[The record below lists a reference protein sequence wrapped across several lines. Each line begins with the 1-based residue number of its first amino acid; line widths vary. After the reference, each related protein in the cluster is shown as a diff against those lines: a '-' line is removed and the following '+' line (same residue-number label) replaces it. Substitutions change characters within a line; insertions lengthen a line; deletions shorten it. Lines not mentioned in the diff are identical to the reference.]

1 MLFHF
6 HPISDMSITKLDEY
20 RPVAQIR
27 VRLSRGSAAEV
38 ERRLTE
44 GLDFRLILGHRETHW
59 PDTVPE
65 LAPNLLKGES
75 GFPSLSMENI
85 LKDMNDLPG
94 VRGSF
99 ICDGDGTVISTA
111 MPDAYSS
118 QIGHAGREVVQVIAL
133 LHMLGEE
140 TDVVDF
146 LFSDGR
152 ILVNG
157 FKDFSLIV
165 FCEPDTDIAMVR
177 LESNVTLGEIRRD
190 GRFKRHMQKVS
201 KSRRD
206 LVGGKGLA
214 ESYQQIIKKL
224 KSSGR

>member
-1 MLFHF
+1 
-6 HPISDMSITKLDEY
+6 
-20 RPVAQIR
+20 
-27 VRLSRGSAAEV
+27 
-38 ERRLTE
+38 
-44 GLDFRLILGHRETHW
+44 
-59 PDTVPE
+59 
-65 LAPNLLKGES
+65 
-75 GFPSLSMENI
+75 MENI

-111 MPDAYSS
+111 MPHAYSS
-118 QIGHAGREVVQVIAL
+118 QIGHVGREVVQVIAL
-133 LHMLGEE
+133 LQMLGEE